1 MYYVQEPKG
10 GKSAFIKKSWAETY
24 AKHIG
29 SFVLPCYD
37 NINPRLTST
46 SGVSFF
52 SSPDDDIW
60 RG

>member
-10 GKSAFIKKSWAETY
+10 GKSAFTKKSWAETY

-29 SFVLPCYD
+29 SFVLPYYGD
-37 NINPRLTST
+37 IQSLLASA
-46 SGVSFF
+46 
-52 SSPDDDIW
+52 SSISPYKPDDDIW

>member
-10 GKSAFIKKSWAETY
+10 GKSAFTKKSWAETY

-37 NINPRLTST
+37 NINPHLTSA
-46 SGVSFF
+46 
-52 SSPDDDIW
+52 SSISPYKPDDDIW